1 MPFVR
6 GIACCM
12 IFVER
17 FIIATS
23 HGLKNEEASFKA
35 MRAPVLGEIN
45 EEAPDKRKCRN
56 SEMRRKYVL

>member
-1 MPFVR
+1 
-6 GIACCM
+6 M